1 MRAQATVAEAEAAK
15 GQTSINQ
22 KAMAIAAELVLV
34 AAETAA
40 AMAVAAEMVTAAMA
54 ATMRRPWQR

>member
-1 MRAQATVAEAEAAK
+1 VAEAEAAK